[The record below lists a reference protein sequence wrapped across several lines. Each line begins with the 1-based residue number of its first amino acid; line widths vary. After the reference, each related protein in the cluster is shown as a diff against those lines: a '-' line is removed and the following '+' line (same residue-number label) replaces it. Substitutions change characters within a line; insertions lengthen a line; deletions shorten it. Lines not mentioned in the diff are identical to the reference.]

1 MRSPAILLMLLA
13 VVLLQ
18 PLKAEVRDVDPV
30 DRSDTPETV
39 LEAIDAARAAI
50 PAPAEAA
57 PEVRSDAYG
66 RLGDV
71 LFAHGFSAQAEQ
83 AYRNAR
89 ELNPS
94 VADWHYLLG
103 MLAIDRGELN
113 QAVAHLDQAI
123 ERNPFDPVA
132 FIRRGQTRLDQ
143 GRPEAAAPD
152 FERALALA
160 PDAPAAL
167 AGQGRVLLSRGDH
180 AAAAELF
187 ERVLEISP
195 EATRLHQPLAM
206 AYRAL
211 GDVERAR
218 EQIERIGSGS
228 EPIADPLLERV
239 QRQSRSPQFYLE
251 VGLQRAE
258 AGDLD
263 EARRLLAVAVQLA
276 PDDPVMLENYGQV
289 VARQGDLEE
298 AAAAFERW
306 IGLEVD
312 AARAHFLLG
321 QVRELQGALKAAEQ
335 AYQSALALAGDH
347 VEAAEALAF
356 LELEAGEFAQ
366 AERRFSRLL
375 GDVEQAESARFGF
388 WAALAMLAAGDC
400 GRGENALEE
409 LSDRFP
415 SDGDVLAALA
425 RVRATCGA
433 VSAEGLEEA
442 LRWAEAVYQTAPT
455 TDNSATLAMV
465 FAALGQFDDAVD
477 LQAQAMFEAL
487 KSGQLEARPDLR
499 ADMERYQA
507 GRPAGVPFAP
517 GYPGLPNPVEAENG

>member
-1 MRSPAILLMLLA
+1 MKSPVIVLLLLAMLLS
-13 VVLLQ
+13 Q
-18 PLKAEVRDVDPV
+18 PLWAELREVDPV
-30 DRSDTPETV
+30 DRGDTPEAV

-103 MLAIDRGELN
+103 MLAIDRGELD
-113 QAVAHLDQAI
+113 QAVAHLDQAV

-132 FIRRGQTRLDQ
+132 HIRRGQIRLDQ
-143 GRPEAAAPD
+143 GRPEAAEPD

-167 AGQGRVLLSRGDH
+167 AGQGRVLLSRGEH
-180 AAAAELF
+180 AAAAQRF
-187 ERVLEISP
+187 ERALEISP

-218 EQIERIGSGS
+218 EQIERIGPGS

-251 VGLQRAE
+251 IGLQRAD

-263 EARRLLAVAVQLA
+263 EARRLLAISAQLA
-276 PDDPVMLENYGQV
+276 PDDPVILENYGQV

-306 IGLEVD
+306 IGLDAD

-321 QVRELQGALKAAEQ
+321 QVRELQGAAKAAAS
-335 AYQSALALAGDH
+335 AYDRSLALDADQ

-356 LELEAGEFAQ
+356 LELEAGEFAE
-366 AERRFSRLL
+366 AEQRFSRLF
-375 GDVEQAESARFGF
+375 GDVERAESARYGF
-388 WAALAMLAAGDC
+388 WAALAMLAAGEC

-409 LSDRFP
+409 LSVRFP
-415 SDGDVLAALA
+415 TDGDVLGALA

-433 VSAEGLEEA
+433 ASAEGLEEA
-442 LRWAEAVYQTAPT
+442 LQWAESVYQIAPT
-455 TDNSATLAMV
+455 ADNSATLAMV
-465 FAALGQFDDAVD
+465 FAALGRFDDAVD

-487 KSGQLEARPDLR
+487 KSGRLESRADLR
-499 ADMERYQA
+499 ADMERYQNA
-507 GRPAGVPFAP
+507 QAAPVPFAP
-517 GYPGLPNPVEAENG
+517 GYPGLPGSD